1 MVLPQYTFAAL
12 AIGAIAAIAVTL
24 YATLGARQQQRIGYG
39 NRTHLSGSGDR
50 SRCNRYRQYEN
61 IINIHFIIFQCRTDI
76 LAVYIVLIMVCI
88 ISEGNATFAK
98 KLVSF

>member
-24 YATLGARQQQRIGYG
+24 YATLGARQPQRIGYG
-39 NRTHLSGSGDR
+39 NRTQGASGGGDR

-61 IINIHFIIFQCRTDI
+61 IHLHFIIFQCQIDT
-76 LAVYIVLIMVCI
+76 LALYNVLIMMRTL
-88 ISEGNATFAK
+88 SEGNATFAK
-98 KLVSF
+98 KLVSS